1 MSEEI
6 KNKMNLNSLA
16 SVGTSQ
22 NRKRVGRALVP
33 SGKIIN
39 ETPLA
44 SFIEPSFI
52 TFLRLTSFFDLFK
65 CIGLRQANA
74 HPKKG
79 I

>member
-1 MSEEI
+1 MGI
-6 KNKMNLNSLA
+6 I
-16 SVGTSQ
+16 GTLFLTD
-22 NRKRVGRALVP
+22 KRPQLFENVLRPLCGRALVP

-44 SFIEPSFI
+44 SFFEPSFI